1 MKWMKKHK
9 KPLLMVAGLAVT
21 LNLSACIA
29 LAVGGAA
36 VGVAVLSDARSAG
49 AQFDDEAL
57 ENKVLL
63 TLQKAKTPAHVN
75 VVSYNKVALIT
86 GEAATSEEK
95 SNVEWLV
102 RGTAGVKKVY
112 NYVEVMPNS
121 DYTVRS
127 NDTLIT
133 SKVRSN
139 MAVTK
144 GLSDGKV
151 KILTERSVVYLMGL
165 VTKEEGRMAADI
177 ASRTAGVKNVVTLF
191 EYQS

>member
-112 NYVEVMPNS
+112 NYVDVMPNS